1 MVIEMAKKAHEL
13 RDMTVTE
20 LESLARERAE
30 DLLNAR
36 MKLRLRQLDN
46 ALSVR
51 TLRRELAVIKTV
63 IAEKRAAG

>member
-1 MVIEMAKKAHEL
+1 MAKKAHEL